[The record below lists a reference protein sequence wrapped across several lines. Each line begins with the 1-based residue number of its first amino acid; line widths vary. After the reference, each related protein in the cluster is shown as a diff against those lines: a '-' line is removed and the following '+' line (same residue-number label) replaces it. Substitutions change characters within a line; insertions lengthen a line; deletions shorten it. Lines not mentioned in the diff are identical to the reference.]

1 MDLEISPGYIDCTH
15 KIGAPSKGENRL
27 RMVNL
32 PKCIFTNKKRQKG
45 KNHVNY
51 RNFN

>member
-15 KIGAPSKGENRL
+15 KIGAPSKGD
-27 RMVNL
+27 L